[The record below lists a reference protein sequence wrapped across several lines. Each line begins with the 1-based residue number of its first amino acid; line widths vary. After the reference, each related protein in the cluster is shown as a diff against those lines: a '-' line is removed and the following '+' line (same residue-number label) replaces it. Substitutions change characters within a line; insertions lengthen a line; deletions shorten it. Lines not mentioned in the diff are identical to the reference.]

1 MKQKELLLFIKKILS
16 SKRIIKKNIK
26 LPELLKLNIFENEKV
41 DSLALMTI
49 ISELETL
56 SKKNINLSYFKI
68 KKNQTVEKIINKIV
82 KKWIYTLFSLRIF
95 N

>member
-26 LPELLKLNIFENEKV
+26 LHELLKLNIFENEKV

-49 ISELETL
+49 ISELETV

-82 KKWIYTLFSLRIF
+82 KK
-95 N
+95 

>member
-68 KKNQTVEKIINKIV
+68 KKIKQ
-82 KKWIYTLFSLRIF
+82 
-95 N
+95 

>member
-16 SKRIIKKNIK
+16 SKRIIKKNVK

-49 ISELETL
+49 ISELETV

-82 KKWIYTLFSLRIF
+82 KK
-95 N
+95 

>member
-49 ISELETL
+49 ISELETV

-82 KKWIYTLFSLRIF
+82 KK
-95 N
+95 

>member
-16 SKRIIKKNIK
+16 SKRIIKKNVK

-49 ISELETL
+49 ISELETV

-68 KKNQTVEKIINKIV
+68 KKNQTVEKIINKIA
-82 KKWIYTLFSLRIF
+82 KR
-95 N
+95 

>member
-16 SKRIIKKNIK
+16 SKRIIKKNVK
-26 LPELLKLNIFENEKV
+26 LPELLKLNIFKNEKV

-49 ISELETL
+49 ISELETV

-82 KKWIYTLFSLRIF
+82 KK
-95 N
+95 